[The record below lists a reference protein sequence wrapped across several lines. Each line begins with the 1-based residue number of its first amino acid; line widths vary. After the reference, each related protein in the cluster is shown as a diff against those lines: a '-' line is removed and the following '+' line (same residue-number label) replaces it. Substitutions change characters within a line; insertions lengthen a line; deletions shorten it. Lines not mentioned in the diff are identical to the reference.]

1 MGMDK
6 YLEENLEAYLAGQL
20 GDQGRSEYEERLA
33 RNPSDRRVIEEMAGI
48 SGLFGSFDMPSDS
61 SLGPAPGFHRKIL
74 RDIQSRRQP
83 PFWDIFFQPLVARR
97 LVLACSAWLFVLFGA
112 TAYQASAEPQ
122 VENIAQSVLAE
133 PPESADYCN
142 VRLGCDI
149 DLNRSTMLAVVMH
162 SGGAGR

>member
-1 MGMDK
+1 MDK

-20 GDQGRSEYEERLA
+20 GEHGSREYERRLA
-33 RNPSDRRVIEEMAGI
+33 RNPGDRQVIEQMAGI
-48 SGLFGSFDMPSDS
+48 SGLFCSFDMPPGSI
-61 SLGPAPGFHRKIL
+61 LGPVPGFHRKVL
-74 RDIQSRRQP
+74 REVQSQRQP

-97 LVLACSAWLFVLFGA
+97 LVVACGAWLFVLFGA
-112 TAYQASAEPQ
+112 TAYQAAAEPQ

-149 DLNRSTMLAVVMH
+149 DLNRSTMLAVVMY